1 MTIRSGYNSNS
12 SANFNVSGF
21 YRGIVKSVGSGVVS
35 LVIPNLSGHT
45 TVYENI
51 QYAGFLPA
59 VDDHVWVNFIEGKA
73 KNPLVFSLASDSAA
87 EITSVVA
94 GTALSGGGS
103 SGAVTLN
110 FAPSELSSVTVAT
123 DDKVVIAD
131 TSDSD
136 NPKHVTAQ
144 SLANLASASPGGS
157 PNQVQFNSS
166 GSFGADANFTYDGS
180 AVGLGATLTVGANDT
195 GHDVKFYGASAD
207 HWMLWDESVDSL
219 VLTQDSGIY
228 FYDVGGEKIQAA
240 SNGHLNIDAGTTL
253 DLTAPTIDLNASTL
267 VNVDGNTQ
275 LNGTLTIGVND
286 TGHDVIFY
294 GATATNAWFWWDESA
309 DNLLLGPATK
319 LGLGT
324 DATTPAATPLHL
336 NNATPTLTISDT
348 ANNTGDGAVQC
359 TIHMAGRYH
368 SGTANPLADAYSDVK
383 LVSFK
388 DNTDGNGGSGFQI
401 YTSASGAGGLQKAFE
416 IERNGKTIL
425 TATANILS
433 LVDDSNTN
441 QSGYVGFYDSNLD
454 RLGYVGYPAN
464 DDLYMKNE
472 DADGDVY
479 LWSENGRIYYFA
491 DTYHFWKVAGTYEL
505 RLDGSYLQPYAD
517 KGLSLGQP
525 TKRWNV
531 LYVNEIEADDG
542 SASDP
547 SYTFNGDEDT
557 GMYATSNVL
566 RFTTGGTQR
575 GLFSSSGF
583 YSTKSTISTGFTY
596 ATWNSDTG
604 YLSSTSSSE
613 RYKENIQNMP
623 KSEWEKVYQL
633 QARTFDWKDDG
644 SVELSHLGKSDFGLI
659 AEEVNDV
666 LPMYVSWDRESHADS
681 DDELG
686 VGNESTL
693 VIQGLDYG
701 KITTYLIE
709 VVKDLKTRLEALES

>member
-1 MTIRSGYNSNS
+1 
-12 SANFNVSGF
+12 
-21 YRGIVKSVGSGVVS
+21 
-35 LVIPNLSGHT
+35 
-45 TVYENI
+45 
-51 QYAGFLPA
+51 
-59 VDDHVWVNFIEGKA
+59 
-73 KNPLVFSLASDSAA
+73 
-87 EITSVVA
+87 
-94 GTALSGGGS
+94 
-103 SGAVTLN
+103 
-110 FAPSELSSVTVAT
+110 
-123 DDKVVIAD
+123 
-131 TSDSD
+131 
-136 NPKHVTAQ
+136 
-144 SLANLASASPGGS
+144 
-157 PNQVQFNSS
+157 
-166 GSFGADANFTYDGS
+166 
-180 AVGLGATLTVGANDT
+180 
-195 GHDVKFYGASAD
+195 
-207 HWMLWDESVDSL
+207 
-219 VLTQDSGIY
+219 
-228 FYDVGGEKIQAA
+228 
-240 SNGHLNIDAGTTL
+240 
-253 DLTAPTIDLNASTL
+253 
-267 VNVDGNTQ
+267 
-275 LNGTLTIGVND
+275 
-286 TGHDVIFY
+286 
-294 GATATNAWFWWDESA
+294 
-309 DNLLLGPATK
+309 
-319 LGLGT
+319 
-324 DATTPAATPLHL
+324 
-336 NNATPTLTISDT
+336 
-348 ANNTGDGAVQC
+348 
-359 TIHMAGRYH
+359 
-368 SGTANPLADAYSDVK
+368 
-383 LVSFK
+383 
-388 DNTDGNGGSGFQI
+388 
-401 YTSASGAGGLQKAFE
+401 
-416 IERNGKTIL
+416 
-425 TATANILS
+425 
-433 LVDDSNTN
+433 
-441 QSGYVGFYDSNLD
+441 
-454 RLGYVGYPAN
+454 
-464 DDLYMKNE
+464 
-472 DADGDVY
+472 
-479 LWSENGRIYYFA
+479 
-491 DTYHFWKVAGTYEL
+491 VAGTYEL

-686 VGNESTL
+686 VGNESAL